1 MATKLSEHFTVEEF
15 QCNHCG
21 KCVVDMRIIDL
32 AEKVRAYLGGYA
44 MHVHCG
50 YRCPAHNAASGG
62 VKNSQHMYGRA
73 LDFHINELT
82 PWTIYTRLLDGV
94 RRGQLPELLG
104 LFVYD
109 WGIHIDCREDTFRHA
124 DYRKKA

>member
-1 MATKLSEHFTVEEF
+1 MATKLSEHFTVDEF

-21 KCVVDMRIIDL
+21 KCIVDMRIIDL

-62 VKNSQHMYGRA
+62 AKNSQHMYGRA

-94 RRGQLPELLG
+94 RRGQLPELRG